1 MPLYEYQCA
10 NCSKIF
16 EKRHGFHDESDNI
29 CPHCHGHGIRMF
41 SPVAVIYKGSGFYS
55 TDYKSGK
62 SAAAI
67 SKTDQPNES
76 PVESATAK
84 SEPEKSDKTSKTSTE
99 ANKAE
104 VSSTGKKE

>member
-16 EKRHGFHDESDNI
+16 EKRYGFHDEADNI
-29 CPHCHGHGIRMF
+29 CPYCHGHGIRMF

-62 SAAAI
+62 SAATI
-67 SKTDQPNES
+67 NKTDQLHDS
-76 PVESATAK
+76 PVESTTAK
-84 SEPEKSDKTSKTSTE
+84 SEPENSDKTSKTSTG
-99 ANKAE
+99 ATKAE
-104 VSSTGKKE
+104 VSSTVKKE